1 MIDSSLRPIKSVSEI
16 NTEIRQLLDNEFRF
30 VRVRGEI
37 SNIRQPFS
45 GHTYFILKDEKS
57 QLNSVL
63 FKNQQRWLSQELRD
77 GQQVICDGRISVY
90 EPRGQYQL
98 LVDTIDFDGTGQLR
112 LLFEQLKEKLKRE
125 GLFDSEHKSEIPSL
139 IEKIVL
145 ITSPTGAAVHDF
157 LSICRRRKADV
168 LIQILPVRV
177 QGQGAAVEISRALQ
191 TAHSLNPDVIVLC
204 RGGGSIE
211 DLWSFNEESVAR
223 TIFQATIPV
232 VTGIGHEID
241 FTIADFCADARCAT
255 PTAAAEF
262 LIPEQKSYRD
272 KLSYLLSR
280 LQRSQQYL
288 LSDYLNRLNRA
299 AQILSTFDK
308 AFSHHTFTVEHL
320 FSRLHGAMALGVAKK
335 SRRFSELKSLLHQG
349 SPVHDIRL
357 FDNRL
362 EFISTKFRTSIFQV
376 LEAKK
381 SIFLRNAAI
390 LETLSPLKTLARGYS
405 VASKKE
411 MGPGGSKTVITSVKQ
426 VAEQEE
432 IEIRLYEGEM
442 DCRVLTRKL

>member
-1 MIDSSLRPIKSVSEI
+1 MTDFSLRPIKSVSEI
-16 NTEIRQLLDNEFRF
+16 NTEIRQLLENEFRF

-112 LLFEQLKEKLKRE
+112 ILYEQLKEKLKNE
-125 GLFDSEHKSEIPSL
+125 GLFDPDHKSEIPAL

-157 LSICRRRKADV
+157 LSICRHRKADV

-177 QGQGAAVEISRALQ
+177 QGHGAAAEVCRALK
-191 TAHSLNPDVIVLC
+191 TAHALCPDVIVLC

-211 DLWSFNEESVAR
+211 DLWSFNEETVAR
-223 TIFQATIPV
+223 AIFQATIPV

-262 LIPEQKSYRD
+262 LIPDQKSSRN

-288 LSDYLNRLNRA
+288 LSDYTNRLNRA
-299 AQILSTFDK
+299 AEFLSTFDK
-308 AFSHHTFTVEHL
+308 AFSHHTFTVENL
-320 FSRLHGAMALGVAKK
+320 FSRLHGAMFLDIEK
-335 SRRFSELKSLLHQG
+335 RNRQFSDLQSLLHQV
-349 SPVHDIRL
+349 SPAHDIRL
-357 FDNRL
+357 FDSRL
-362 EFISTKFRTSIFQV
+362 EFVSKRFCTTIFQV

-381 SIFLRNAAI
+381 NRFLRDAAI

-405 VASKKE
+405 VATKKDRTD
-411 MGPGGSKTVITSVKQ
+411 GSKTVITSVKQ
-426 VAEQEE
+426 VAEQED
-432 IEIRLYEGEM
+432 IEIRLHEGAM
-442 DCRVLTRKL
+442 DCKVLSRKL